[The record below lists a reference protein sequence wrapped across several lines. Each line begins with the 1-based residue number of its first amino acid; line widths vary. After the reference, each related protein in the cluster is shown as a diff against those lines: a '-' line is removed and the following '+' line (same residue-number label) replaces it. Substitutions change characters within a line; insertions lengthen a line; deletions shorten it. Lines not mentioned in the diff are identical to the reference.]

1 MPTKKITKTT
11 KNPRQNSQNLSY
23 KLTQNHPNFAPS
35 KVGKNL
41 ILSIESSCDDS
52 SLALTDI
59 DTYALIYHR
68 KISQESAHNVYG
80 GVVPEIASR
89 LHCESLP
96 LVLADMKA
104 FLSSRS
110 EYLRES
116 DLRKSDSYKNGSC
129 EDLREGLRGENPFG
143 AIRAIAITTQPGLSV
158 SLLQGLMMAK
168 TLCAS
173 LNVPIISINHL
184 IGHFYSLFIGKSYA
198 TMPMSVLL
206 VSGGHTQI
214 LEANRTDDFVV
225 VASSKDDSFGECFD
239 KVSKMLNLGY
249 PGGSIIEQYA
259 KKHEKISKS
268 TEANAKNSTN
278 QSDDLCE
285 LSPLPLPLKSS
296 KELAFSFSGLKNA
309 TRLLIQ
315 SFLDSHASSAEIKS
329 STKSSLKSSLD
340 FALNHTSSTTYA
352 TSSHKQNLA
361 SNFALNPART
371 LDRES
376 ILSEREIAHIC
387 ASFQEAA
394 ISHICDKLTRYFA
407 QKLEQNQPVQT
418 LGIVGGA
425 SANLALRSAILDI
438 CKRYGAE
445 LILAP
450 LEFCADNAA
459 MIGRAG
465 IEEYLAGN
473 FSDVDSLEISPRNEC
488 PHLKI

>member
-1 MPTKKITKTT
+1 MPTKKTNKA
-11 KNPRQNSQNLSY
+11 KQNPQQISQNPQDLAQS
-23 KLTQNHPNFAPS
+23 LTQNSLDSASS
-35 KVGKNL
+35 KASKNL

-59 DTYALIYHR
+59 DTYTLIYHR
-68 KISQESAHNVYG
+68 KISQERAHNLYG

-104 FLSSRS
+104 FLSGGGEIS
-110 EYLRES
+110 RES
-116 DLRKSDSYKNGSC
+116 DSCENDLC
-129 EDLREGLRGENPFG
+129 EDLRGKNPFG
-143 AIRAIAITTQPGLSV
+143 EIRAIAITTQPGLSV

-214 LEANRTDDFVV
+214 LEANRADEFVV

-239 KVSKMLNLGY
+239 KVAKMLNLGY

-259 KKHEKISKS
+259 KKHEKIVKSK
-268 TEANAKNSTN
+268 EANAKNSLN
-278 QSDDLCE
+278 QGDDLCD

-315 SFLDSHASSAEIKS
+315 SFLDSHASGATSDTKS
-329 STKSSLKSSLD
+329 STRTKSSLD
-340 FALNHTSSTTYA
+340 FASSHTSNTNSNHNPNPT
-352 TSSHKQNLA
+352 
-361 SNFALNPART
+361 SNFASSPART
-371 LDRES
+371 LDKEN

-394 ISHICDKLTRYFA
+394 IFHICDKLTRYFV

-438 CKRYGAE
+438 CERYGAN

-473 FSDVDSLEISPRNEC
+473 FSDVNSLEISPRNEC
-488 PHLKI
+488 PHLKIMT

>member
-1 MPTKKITKTT
+1 MPTKKTNKA
-11 KNPRQNSQNLSY
+11 KQNPQQISQNPQDLAQ
-23 KLTQNHPNFAPS
+23 KLTQNSLDSASS
-35 KVGKNL
+35 KASKNL

-59 DTYALIYHR
+59 DTYTLIYHR
-68 KISQESAHNVYG
+68 KISQERAHNLYG

-104 FLSSRS
+104 FLSSGGEIS
-110 EYLRES
+110 RES
-116 DLRKSDSYKNGSC
+116 DSCENDLC
-129 EDLREGLRGENPFG
+129 EDLRGKNPFG

-184 IGHFYSLFIGKSYA
+184 IGHFYSLFIGKSHA

-214 LEANRTDDFVV
+214 LEANRADEFVV

-239 KVSKMLNLGY
+239 KVAKMLNLGY

-259 KKHEKISKS
+259 KKHEKIVKSK
-268 TEANAKNSTN
+268 EANAKNGLN
-278 QSDDLCE
+278 QSDDLCD

-315 SFLDSHASSAEIKS
+315 SFLDSHASGTTSDTKS
-329 STKSSLKSSLD
+329 STRTKSSLD
-340 FALNHTSSTTYA
+340 FASSHTSST
-352 TSSHKQNLA
+352 
-361 SNFALNPART
+361 ART
-371 LDRES
+371 LDKEN

-394 ISHICDKLTRYFA
+394 ISHICDKLTRYFV

-438 CKRYGAE
+438 CERYGAN

-473 FSDVDSLEISPRNEC
+473 FSDVNSLEISPRNEC
-488 PHLKI
+488 PHLKIIT

>member
-1 MPTKKITKTT
+1 MPTKKTNKA
-11 KNPRQNSQNLSY
+11 KQNPQQISQNPQDLAQ
-23 KLTQNHPNFAPS
+23 KLTQNSLDSASS
-35 KVGKNL
+35 KASKNL

-68 KISQESAHNVYG
+68 KISQERAHNLYG

-104 FLSSRS
+104 FLSSGGEIS
-110 EYLRES
+110 RES
-116 DLRKSDSYKNGSC
+116 DSCENDLC
-129 EDLREGLRGENPFG
+129 EDLRGKNPFG

-214 LEANRTDDFVV
+214 LEANRADEFVV

-239 KVSKMLNLGY
+239 KVAKMLNLGY

-259 KKHEKISKS
+259 KKHEKIVKSK
-268 TEANAKNSTN
+268 EANAKNSLN
-278 QSDDLCE
+278 QGDDLCD

-315 SFLDSHASSAEIKS
+315 SFLDSHASGATSDTKS
-329 STKSSLKSSLD
+329 STRTKSSLD
-340 FALNHTSSTTYA
+340 FASSHTSNTNSNHNPNPT
-352 TSSHKQNLA
+352 L
-361 SNFALNPART
+361 NFASSPART
-371 LDRES
+371 LDKEN

-394 ISHICDKLTRYFA
+394 ISHICDKLTRYFV

-438 CKRYGAE
+438 CERYGAN

-473 FSDVDSLEISPRNEC
+473 FSDVNSLEISPRNEC
-488 PHLKI
+488 PHLKIMT

>member
-1 MPTKKITKTT
+1 MPTTKVTN
-11 KNPRQNSQNLSY
+11 KAKQNPQQTSQNPQDLAQ
-23 KLTQNHPNFAPS
+23 KLTQNSLEDSLDSASS
-35 KVGKNL
+35 KASKNL

-68 KISQESAHNVYG
+68 KISQESAHNLYG

-104 FLSSRS
+104 FLSSGGEIS
-110 EYLRES
+110 CESDLRES
-116 DLRKSDSYKNGSC
+116 DSC
-129 EDLREGLRGENPFG
+129 EDLRGENPFG

-168 TLCAS
+168 TLCVS
-173 LNVPIISINHL
+173 INVPIISINHL
-184 IGHFYSLFIGKSYA
+184 IGHFYSLFIGKSHA

-214 LEANRTDDFVV
+214 LEANRADEFVV

-239 KVSKMLNLGY
+239 KVAKMLNLGY

-259 KKHEKISKS
+259 KKHEKIVKSK
-268 TEANAKNSTN
+268 EANAKNGLN
-278 QSDDLCE
+278 QSDDLCD

-309 TRLLIQ
+309 TRLLIE
-315 SFLDSHASSAEIKS
+315 SFLDSHASGATSDTKS
-329 STKSSLKSSLD
+329 STRTKPKPSLD
-340 FALNHTSSTTYA
+340 FTSNHNPNS
-352 TSSHKQNLA
+352 A
-361 SNFALNPART
+361 SNFASSPART
-371 LDRES
+371 LDREN
-376 ILSEREIAHIC
+376 ILSKREIAHIC

-394 ISHICDKLTRYFA
+394 ISHICDKLTRYFV

-425 SANLALRSAILDI
+425 SANLALRSAILGI
-438 CKRYGAE
+438 CERYGAN

-473 FSDVDSLEISPRNEC
+473 FSDTRSLEISPRNEC
-488 PHLKI
+488 SHLKIMT

>member
-1 MPTKKITKTT
+1 MPTTKVTN
-11 KNPRQNSQNLSY
+11 KAKQNPQQTSQNPQDLAQ
-23 KLTQNHPNFAPS
+23 KLTQNSLEDSLDSASS
-35 KVGKNL
+35 KASKNL

-68 KISQESAHNVYG
+68 KISQESAHNLYG

-104 FLSSRS
+104 FLSSGGEIS
-110 EYLRES
+110 RES
-116 DLRKSDSYKNGSC
+116 DLRENDSC
-129 EDLREGLRGENPFG
+129 EDLRGENPFG

-214 LEANRTDDFVV
+214 LEANRADDFVV

-239 KVSKMLNLGY
+239 KVAKMLNLGY

-259 KKHEKISKS
+259 KKHEKIAKSKK
-268 TEANAKNSTN
+268 ANAKNGLN
-278 QSDDLCE
+278 QSDDLCD

-309 TRLLIQ
+309 TRLLIE
-315 SFLDSHASSAEIKS
+315 SFLDSHASGVKGDIKS
-329 STKSSLKSSLD
+329 STRTKPSLD
-340 FALNHTSSTTYA
+340 FASNHTSSTA
-352 TSSHKQNLA
+352 SNHNPNSA
-361 SNFALNPART
+361 SNFASSPART
-371 LDRES
+371 LDRKN

-394 ISHICDKLTRYFA
+394 ISHICDKLTRYFV

-438 CKRYGAE
+438 CKRYGAN

-473 FSDVDSLEISPRNEC
+473 FSDTRSLEISPRNEC
-488 PHLKI
+488 PHLKIMT

>member
-1 MPTKKITKTT
+1 MPTKKTNKA
-11 KNPRQNSQNLSY
+11 KQNPQQISQNPQDLAQ
-23 KLTQNHPNFAPS
+23 KLTQNSLDSASS
-35 KVGKNL
+35 KASKNL

-59 DTYALIYHR
+59 DTYSLIYHR
-68 KISQESAHNVYG
+68 KISQERAHNLYG

-104 FLSSRS
+104 FLSSGGEISRES
-110 EYLRES
+110 DSCES
-116 DLRKSDSYKNGSC
+116 DLR
-129 EDLREGLRGENPFG
+129 EDLRGENPFG

-184 IGHFYSLFIGKSYA
+184 IGHFYSLFIGKSHA

-214 LEANRTDDFVV
+214 LEANRADEFVV

-239 KVSKMLNLGY
+239 KVAKMLNLGY

-259 KKHEKISKS
+259 KKHEKIAKSK
-268 TEANAKNSTN
+268 EANAKNGLN
-278 QSDDLCE
+278 QSDDLCD

-309 TRLLIQ
+309 TRLLIE
-315 SFLDSHASSAEIKS
+315 SFLDSHASGVKSDIKS
-329 STKSSLKSSLD
+329 STRTKPSLD
-340 FALNHTSSTTYA
+340 FASNHTSSTA
-352 TSSHKQNLA
+352 SSHNPNSA
-361 SNFALNPART
+361 SNFASSPART
-371 LDRES
+371 LDREN

-394 ISHICDKLTRYFA
+394 ISHICDKLTRYFV

-438 CKRYGAE
+438 CKRYGAN

-473 FSDVDSLEISPRNEC
+473 FSDTRSLEISPRNEC
-488 PHLKI
+488 PHLKIMT

>member
-1 MPTKKITKTT
+1 MPTTKRTNKT
-11 KNPRQNSQNLSY
+11 KQNPQQISQNPKHLAQ
-23 KLTQNHPNFAPS
+23 KLTQNSLDSASS
-35 KVGKNL
+35 KASKNL

-68 KISQESAHNVYG
+68 KISQESAHNLYG

-104 FLSSRS
+104 FLSSGGEIS
-110 EYLRES
+110 RE
-116 DLRKSDSYKNGSC
+116 N
-129 EDLREGLRGENPFG
+129 DLREDLRGENPFG

-173 LNVPIISINHL
+173 LNVPIISVNHL
-184 IGHFYSLFIGKSYA
+184 IGHFYSLFIGKSHA

-214 LEANRTDDFVV
+214 LEANRADEFVV

-239 KVSKMLNLGY
+239 KVAKMLNLGY

-259 KKHEKISKS
+259 KKYKKIAKAK
-268 TEANAKNSTN
+268 EVNAKKGLN
-278 QSDDLCE
+278 QSDDLCD
-285 LSPLPLPLKSS
+285 LSPLPLPLNSN

-315 SFLDSHASSAEIKS
+315 SFLDSHASGVKS
-329 STKSSLKSSLD
+329 DTKSSARTKPKSSLD
-340 FALNHTSSTTYA
+340 FASSHTSSTA
-352 TSSHKQNLA
+352 SSHNPNPT
-361 SNFALNPART
+361 SNFASSPART

-394 ISHICDKLTRYFA
+394 ISHICDKLTRYFV

-425 SANLALRSAILDI
+425 SANLALRSAILGI
-438 CKRYGAE
+438 CERYGAE

-473 FSDVDSLEISPRNEC
+473 FSDTRSLEISPRNEC

>member
-1 MPTKKITKTT
+1 MPTKKTNKA
-11 KNPRQNSQNLSY
+11 KQNPQQISQNPQDLAQ
-23 KLTQNHPNFAPS
+23 KLTQNSLDSASS
-35 KVGKNL
+35 KASKNL

-68 KISQESAHNVYG
+68 KISQERAHNLYG

-104 FLSSRS
+104 FLSGGGEIS
-110 EYLRES
+110 RES
-116 DLRKSDSYKNGSC
+116 DSCENDLC
-129 EDLREGLRGENPFG
+129 EDLRGKNPFG

-173 LNVPIISINHL
+173 LNVPIISVNHL

-214 LEANRTDDFVV
+214 LEANRADEFVV

-239 KVSKMLNLGY
+239 KVAKMLNLGY

-259 KKHEKISKS
+259 KKHEKIAKSK
-268 TEANAKNSTN
+268 EANAKNSLN
-278 QSDDLCE
+278 QGDDLCD

-315 SFLDSHASSAEIKS
+315 SFLDSHASGATSDTKS
-329 STKSSLKSSLD
+329 STRTKSSLD
-340 FALNHTSSTTYA
+340 FASSHTSS
-352 TSSHKQNLA
+352 
-361 SNFALNPART
+361 PART
-371 LDRES
+371 LDREN

-394 ISHICDKLTRYFA
+394 ISHICDKLTRYFV

-438 CKRYGAE
+438 CERYGAN

-450 LEFCADNAA
+450 LEFCSDNAA

-473 FSDVDSLEISPRNEC
+473 FSDVNSLEISPRNEC
-488 PHLKI
+488 PHLKIMT

>member
-1 MPTKKITKTT
+1 MPTTKKTNKA
-11 KNPRQNSQNLSY
+11 KQNPQQTLQNPQDLAQ
-23 KLTQNHPNFAPS
+23 KLTQNSLDFASS
-35 KVGKNL
+35 KASKNL

-68 KISQESAHNVYG
+68 KISQERAHNVYG

-104 FLSSRS
+104 FLSSEGEIS
-110 EYLRES
+110 HES
-116 DLRKSDSYKNGSC
+116 DLR
-129 EDLREGLRGENPFG
+129 EDLRGENPFG

-206 VSGGHTQI
+206 ASGGHTQI
-214 LEANRTDDFVV
+214 LEANRADEFVV

-239 KVSKMLNLGY
+239 KVAKMLNLGY

-259 KKHEKISKS
+259 KKHEKIAKSK
-268 TEANAKNSTN
+268 EANAKSGLN
-278 QSDDLCE
+278 QSDDLCD

-315 SFLDSHASSAEIKS
+315 SFLDSHASGIKSDTKS
-329 STKSSLKSSLD
+329 STRTKSSLD
-340 FALNHTSSTTYA
+340 FASNHTSST
-352 TSSHKQNLA
+352 A
-361 SNFALNPART
+361 SNHNPNSASSFASSPART

-394 ISHICDKLTRYFA
+394 ISHICDKITRYFV

-425 SANLALRSAILDI
+425 SANLALRSAILGI
-438 CKRYGAE
+438 CERYGAN

-473 FSDVDSLEISPRNEC
+473 FSDTRSLEISPRNEC
-488 PHLKI
+488 PHLKIMT

>member
-1 MPTKKITKTT
+1 MPTKKTNKA
-11 KNPRQNSQNLSY
+11 KQNPQQISQNPQDLAQ
-23 KLTQNHPNFAPS
+23 KLTQNSLDFASS
-35 KVGKNL
+35 KARKNL

-68 KISQESAHNVYG
+68 KISQEYAHNLYG

-104 FLSSRS
+104 FLSSGGKIS
-110 EYLRES
+110 HES
-116 DLRKSDSYKNGSC
+116 DLC
-129 EDLREGLRGENPFG
+129 ENDLRGENPFG

-214 LEANRTDDFVV
+214 LEANRADEFVV

-239 KVSKMLNLGY
+239 KVAKMLNLGY

-259 KKHEKISKS
+259 KKHEKIAKSK
-268 TEANAKNSTN
+268 EANAKNGLN
-278 QSDDLCE
+278 QSDDLCD

-309 TRLLIQ
+309 TRLLIE
-315 SFLDSHASSAEIKS
+315 SFLDSHASGVKSDIKS
-329 STKSSLKSSLD
+329 STRTKSSLD
-340 FALNHTSSTTYA
+340 FASNHTSST
-352 TSSHKQNLA
+352 A
-361 SNFALNPART
+361 SNHNPNPASSPART
-371 LDRES
+371 LDREN

-394 ISHICDKLTRYFA
+394 ISHICDKLTRYFV

-425 SANLALRSAILDI
+425 SANLALRSAILGI
-438 CKRYGAE
+438 CERYGAN

-473 FSDVDSLEISPRNEC
+473 FSDTRSLEISPRNEC
-488 PHLKI
+488 SHLKIMT

>member
-1 MPTKKITKTT
+1 MPTKKTNKA
-11 KNPRQNSQNLSY
+11 KQNPQQISQNPQDLAQ
-23 KLTQNHPNFAPS
+23 KLTQNYLEDFLDSVSS
-35 KVGKNL
+35 KASKNL

-68 KISQESAHNVYG
+68 KISQERAHNLYG

-104 FLSSRS
+104 FLLSGGEISRKNDLS
-110 EYLRES
+110 EN
-116 DLRKSDSYKNGSC
+116 DLC
-129 EDLREGLRGENPFG
+129 EDLRGKNPFG

-173 LNVPIISINHL
+173 LNIPIISINHL
-184 IGHFYSLFIGKSYA
+184 IGHFYSLFIGKIHA
-198 TMPMSVLL
+198 TMPMSALL

-214 LEANRTDDFVV
+214 LEANRADEFVV

-239 KVSKMLNLGY
+239 KVAKMLNLGY

-259 KKHEKISKS
+259 KKHEKIAKSK
-268 TEANAKNSTN
+268 EANAKNGLN
-278 QSDDLCE
+278 QGDDLCD

-315 SFLDSHASSAEIKS
+315 SFLDSHASGATSDIKS
-329 STKSSLKSSLD
+329 STRTSLD
-340 FALNHTSSTTYA
+340 FASNHTLSTASNHNPNST
-352 TSSHKQNLA
+352 
-361 SNFALNPART
+361 SNFASSLART
-371 LDRES
+371 LDREN

-425 SANLALRSAILDI
+425 SANLALRSAILGI
-438 CKRYGAE
+438 CERYGAN

-473 FSDVDSLEISPRNEC
+473 FSDTRSLEISPRNEC
-488 PHLKI
+488 PHLKIMT

>member
-1 MPTKKITKTT
+1 MPTKKTNKA
-11 KNPRQNSQNLSY
+11 KQNPQQISQNPQDLAQ
-23 KLTQNHPNFAPS
+23 KLTQNSLDFASS
-35 KVGKNL
+35 KASKNL

-59 DTYALIYHR
+59 DTYSLIYHR
-68 KISQESAHNVYG
+68 KISQERAHNLYG

-104 FLSSRS
+104 FLSSGDKIS
-110 EYLRES
+110 SES
-116 DLRKSDSYKNGSC
+116 DSC
-129 EDLREGLRGENPFG
+129 EDLRGENPFG

-214 LEANRTDDFVV
+214 LEANRADEFVV

-239 KVSKMLNLGY
+239 KVAKMLNLGY

-259 KKHEKISKS
+259 KKHEKIAKSK
-268 TEANAKNSTN
+268 EANAKSGLN
-278 QSDDLCE
+278 QSDDLCD

-315 SFLDSHASSAEIKS
+315 SFLDSHASSIKSDIKS
-329 STKSSLKSSLD
+329 STRTKSSLD
-340 FALNHTSSTTYA
+340 FASNYTSST
-352 TSSHKQNLA
+352 A
-361 SNFALNPART
+361 SNFASSPART

-425 SANLALRSAILDI
+425 SANLALRSAILGI
-438 CKRYGAE
+438 CERYGAN

-465 IEEYLAGN
+465 IEEYLVGN
-473 FSDVDSLEISPRNEC
+473 FSDTRSLEISPRNEC
-488 PHLKI
+488 PHLKIMT

>member
-1 MPTKKITKTT
+1 MSTKKTNKA
-11 KNPRQNSQNLSY
+11 KQNPQQISQNPQDLAQ
-23 KLTQNHPNFAPS
+23 KLTQNSLDFASS
-35 KVGKNL
+35 KASKNL

-59 DTYALIYHR
+59 DTYSLIYHR
-68 KISQESAHNVYG
+68 KISQERAHNLYG

-104 FLSSRS
+104 FLSSGGEFS
-110 EYLRES
+110 CES
-116 DLRKSDSYKNGSC
+116 DLC
-129 EDLREGLRGENPFG
+129 ENDLRGENPFG

-214 LEANRTDDFVV
+214 LEANRADEFVV

-239 KVSKMLNLGY
+239 KVAKMLNLGY

-259 KKHEKISKS
+259 KKHEKIAKSK
-268 TEANAKNSTN
+268 EANAKSGLN
-278 QSDDLCE
+278 QSDDLCD

-315 SFLDSHASSAEIKS
+315 SFLDSHASGVKGDIKS
-329 STKSSLKSSLD
+329 STRTKSSLD
-340 FALNHTSSTTYA
+340 FASNHTSSTA
-352 TSSHKQNLA
+352 SNHNQNSA
-361 SNFALNPART
+361 SNFASSPART
-371 LDRES
+371 LDREN

-394 ISHICDKLTRYFA
+394 ISHICDKLTRYFV

-438 CKRYGAE
+438 CKRYGAN

-459 MIGRAG
+459 MIGRVG

-473 FSDVDSLEISPRNEC
+473 FSDTRSLEISPRNEC
-488 PHLKI
+488 PHLKIMT

>member
-1 MPTKKITKTT
+1 MPTKKTNKA
-11 KNPRQNSQNLSY
+11 KQNPQDLAQ
-23 KLTQNHPNFAPS
+23 KLTKDSLSASS
-35 KVGKNL
+35 KAGKNL

-68 KISQESAHNVYG
+68 KISQERAHNLYG

-104 FLSSRS
+104 FLSSGGEIS
-110 EYLRES
+110 RES
-116 DLRKSDSYKNGSC
+116 DLC
-129 EDLREGLRGENPFG
+129 EDLRGENPFG

-214 LEANRTDDFVV
+214 LEANRADEFVV

-239 KVSKMLNLGY
+239 KVAKMLNLGY

-259 KKHEKISKS
+259 KKHEKIAKSK
-268 TEANAKNSTN
+268 EANAKSGLN
-278 QSDDLCE
+278 QSDDLCD

-315 SFLDSHASSAEIKS
+315 SFLDSHASSIKSDIKS
-329 STKSSLKSSLD
+329 STRTKSSLD
-340 FALNHTSSTTYA
+340 FASNHTSST
-352 TSSHKQNLA
+352 A
-361 SNFALNPART
+361 SNFASSPART

-394 ISHICDKLTRYFA
+394 ISHICDKLTRYFV

-425 SANLALRSAILDI
+425 SANLALRSAILGI
-438 CKRYGAE
+438 CERYGAN

-473 FSDVDSLEISPRNEC
+473 FSDTRSLEISPRNEC
-488 PHLKI
+488 PHLKIMT

>member
-1 MPTKKITKTT
+1 MPTKKTNKA
-11 KNPRQNSQNLSY
+11 KQNPQQISQNPQDLAQ
-23 KLTQNHPNFAPS
+23 KLTQNSLDSASS
-35 KVGKNL
+35 KASKNL

-68 KISQESAHNVYG
+68 KISQERAHNLYG

-104 FLSSRS
+104 FLSSGGEIS
-110 EYLRES
+110 CEN
-116 DLRKSDSYKNGSC
+116 DLCENDLC
-129 EDLREGLRGENPFG
+129 EDLRGKNPFG
-143 AIRAIAITTQPGLSV
+143 EIRAIAITTQPGLSV

-214 LEANRTDDFVV
+214 LEANRADEFVV

-239 KVSKMLNLGY
+239 KVAKMLNLGY

-259 KKHEKISKS
+259 KKHEKIVKSK
-268 TEANAKNSTN
+268 EANAKNGLN
-278 QSDDLCE
+278 QSDDLCD

-315 SFLDSHASSAEIKS
+315 SFLDSHASGATSDTKS
-329 STKSSLKSSLD
+329 STRTKSSLD
-340 FALNHTSSTTYA
+340 FASSHTSNTNSNHNPNPT
-352 TSSHKQNLA
+352 
-361 SNFALNPART
+361 SNFASSPART
-371 LDRES
+371 LDKEN

-394 ISHICDKLTRYFA
+394 ISHICDKLTRYFV

-438 CKRYGAE
+438 CERYGAN

-473 FSDVDSLEISPRNEC
+473 FSDTRSLEISPRNEC
-488 PHLKI
+488 PHLKIMT

>member
-1 MPTKKITKTT
+1 MPTKKTNKA
-11 KNPRQNSQNLSY
+11 KQNPQQISQNPQDLAQ
-23 KLTQNHPNFAPS
+23 KLTQNSLDSASS
-35 KVGKNL
+35 KASKNL

-68 KISQESAHNVYG
+68 KISQERAHNLYG

-104 FLSSRS
+104 FLSSGGEIS
-110 EYLRES
+110 CEN
-116 DLRKSDSYKNGSC
+116 DLCENDLC
-129 EDLREGLRGENPFG
+129 EDLRGKNPFG
-143 AIRAIAITTQPGLSV
+143 EIRAIAITTQPGLSV

-214 LEANRTDDFVV
+214 LEANRADEFVV

-239 KVSKMLNLGY
+239 KVAKMLNLGY

-259 KKHEKISKS
+259 KKHEKIAKSK
-268 TEANAKNSTN
+268 EANAKNSLN
-278 QSDDLCE
+278 QGDDLCD
-285 LSPLPLPLKSS
+285 LSSLPLPLKSS

-315 SFLDSHASSAEIKS
+315 SFLDSHASGATSDTKS
-329 STKSSLKSSLD
+329 STRIKSSLD
-340 FALNHTSSTTYA
+340 FASSHTSNTNSNHNPNPT
-352 TSSHKQNLA
+352 
-361 SNFALNPART
+361 SNFASSPART
-371 LDRES
+371 LDKEN

-394 ISHICDKLTRYFA
+394 ISHICDKLTRYFV
-407 QKLEQNQPVQT
+407 QKLEQNQPVQA

-438 CKRYGAE
+438 CERYGAN

-473 FSDVDSLEISPRNEC
+473 FSDTRSLEISPRNEC
-488 PHLKI
+488 PHLKIMT

>member
-1 MPTKKITKTT
+1 MPTTKKTNKA
-11 KNPRQNSQNLSY
+11 KQNPQQTLQNPQDLAQ
-23 KLTQNHPNFAPS
+23 KLTQNSLDFASS
-35 KVGKNL
+35 KDSKNL

-68 KISQESAHNVYG
+68 KISQERAHNLYG

-104 FLSSRS
+104 FLSSEGEFS
-110 EYLRES
+110 CES
-116 DLRKSDSYKNGSC
+116 ASC
-129 EDLREGLRGENPFG
+129 EDLRGENPFG

-214 LEANRTDDFVV
+214 LEANRADDFVV

-239 KVSKMLNLGY
+239 KVAKMLNLGY

-259 KKHEKISKS
+259 KKHEKIAKSK
-268 TEANAKNSTN
+268 EANAKSGLN
-278 QSDDLCE
+278 QSDDLCD

-315 SFLDSHASSAEIKS
+315 SFLDSHASSIKSDIKS
-329 STKSSLKSSLD
+329 STRTKPSLD
-340 FALNHTSSTTYA
+340 FASNHTSST
-352 TSSHKQNLA
+352 A
-361 SNFALNPART
+361 SNHNPNSASNSASSPART

-394 ISHICDKLTRYFA
+394 ISHICDKLTRYFV

-438 CKRYGAE
+438 CERYGAN

-473 FSDVDSLEISPRNEC
+473 FSDTRSLEISPRNEC
-488 PHLKI
+488 PHLKIMT

>member
-1 MPTKKITKTT
+1 MPTKKTNKA
-11 KNPRQNSQNLSY
+11 KQNPQDLAQ
-23 KLTQNHPNFAPS
+23 KLTKDSLSASS
-35 KVGKNL
+35 KAGKNL

-68 KISQESAHNVYG
+68 KISQERAHNLYG

-104 FLSSRS
+104 FLSSEGEFS
-110 EYLRES
+110 SES
-116 DLRKSDSYKNGSC
+116 DSC
-129 EDLREGLRGENPFG
+129 EDLRGENPFG
-143 AIRAIAITTQPGLSV
+143 VIRAIAITTQPGLSV

-214 LEANRTDDFVV
+214 LEANRADEFVV

-239 KVSKMLNLGY
+239 KVAKMLNLGY

-259 KKHEKISKS
+259 KKHEKIAKSK
-268 TEANAKNSTN
+268 EANAKNGLN
-278 QSDDLCE
+278 QSDDLCD

-315 SFLDSHASSAEIKS
+315 SFLDSHASGIKSDIKS
-329 STKSSLKSSLD
+329 STRTKSSLD
-340 FALNHTSSTTYA
+340 FASNHNPNSASSFA
-352 TSSHKQNLA
+352 SS
-361 SNFALNPART
+361 PART

-394 ISHICDKLTRYFA
+394 ISHICDKLTRYFV

-425 SANLALRSAILDI
+425 SANLALRSAILGI
-438 CKRYGAE
+438 CERYGAN

-473 FSDVDSLEISPRNEC
+473 FSDTRSLEISPRNEC
-488 PHLKI
+488 PHLKIMT

>member
-1 MPTKKITKTT
+1 MSTKKTNKA
-11 KNPRQNSQNLSY
+11 KQNPQQISQNPQDLAQ
-23 KLTQNHPNFAPS
+23 KLTQNSLDSASS
-35 KVGKNL
+35 KASKNL

-59 DTYALIYHR
+59 DTYSLIYHR
-68 KISQESAHNVYG
+68 KISQESAHNLYG

-104 FLSSRS
+104 FLSSGGEIS
-110 EYLRES
+110 RE
-116 DLRKSDSYKNGSC
+116 N
-129 EDLREGLRGENPFG
+129 DLREDLRGENPFS

-184 IGHFYSLFIGKSYA
+184 IGHFYSLFIGKSHA

-214 LEANRTDDFVV
+214 LEANRADEFVV

-239 KVSKMLNLGY
+239 KVAKMLNLGY

-259 KKHEKISKS
+259 KKHEKIAKSK
-268 TEANAKNSTN
+268 EANAKNGLN
-278 QSDDLCE
+278 QSDDLCD

-309 TRLLIQ
+309 TRLLIE
-315 SFLDSHASSAEIKS
+315 SFLDSHASGATSDTKS
-329 STKSSLKSSLD
+329 STRTKPSFN
-340 FALNHTSSTTYA
+340 FASNHTSSTA
-352 TSSHKQNLA
+352 SNHNPNSA
-361 SNFALNPART
+361 SNFASSPART
-371 LDRES
+371 LDREN

-394 ISHICDKLTRYFA
+394 ISHICDKLTRYFV

-438 CKRYGAE
+438 CKRYRAN

-473 FSDVDSLEISPRNEC
+473 FSDTRSLEISPRNEC
-488 PHLKI
+488 PHLKIMT

>member
-1 MPTKKITKTT
+1 MPTKKTNKA
-11 KNPRQNSQNLSY
+11 KQNPQQISQKSQDLAQ
-23 KLTQNHPNFAPS
+23 KLTQNSLDSASS
-35 KVGKNL
+35 KASKNL

-59 DTYALIYHR
+59 DTYTLIYHR
-68 KISQESAHNVYG
+68 KISQERAHNLYG

-104 FLSSRS
+104 FLSGGGEIS
-110 EYLRES
+110 RES
-116 DLRKSDSYKNGSC
+116 DSR
-129 EDLREGLRGENPFG
+129 EDLRGKNPFG

-214 LEANRTDDFVV
+214 LEANRADEFVV

-239 KVSKMLNLGY
+239 KVAKMLNLGY

-259 KKHEKISKS
+259 KKHEKIVKSK
-268 TEANAKNSTN
+268 EANAKNSLN
-278 QSDDLCE
+278 QGDDLCD

-315 SFLDSHASSAEIKS
+315 SFLDSHASGVTSDTKS
-329 STKSSLKSSLD
+329 STRTKSSLD
-340 FALNHTSSTTYA
+340 FASSHTSNTNSNHNPNPT
-352 TSSHKQNLA
+352 
-361 SNFALNPART
+361 SNFASSPART
-371 LDRES
+371 LDKEN

-394 ISHICDKLTRYFA
+394 ISHICDKLTRYFV

-438 CKRYGAE
+438 CERYGAN

-473 FSDVDSLEISPRNEC
+473 FSDVNSLEISPRNEC
-488 PHLKI
+488 PHLKIIT

>member
-1 MPTKKITKTT
+1 MPTTKRTNKT
-11 KNPRQNSQNLSY
+11 KQNPQQTSQNPKHLAQ
-23 KLTQNHPNFAPS
+23 KLTQNFLDSASS
-35 KVGKNL
+35 KASKNL

-68 KISQESAHNVYG
+68 KISQERAHNLYG

-104 FLSSRS
+104 FLSSGGEIS
-110 EYLRES
+110 REN
-116 DLRKSDSYKNGSC
+116 DLR
-129 EDLREGLRGENPFG
+129 EDLRGKNPFG

-173 LNVPIISINHL
+173 LNVPIISVNHL
-184 IGHFYSLFIGKSYA
+184 IGHFYSLFIGKSHA

-214 LEANRTDDFVV
+214 LEANRADEFVV

-239 KVSKMLNLGY
+239 KVAKMLNLGY

-259 KKHEKISKS
+259 KKYKKITKSK
-268 TEANAKNSTN
+268 EVNAKNGLN
-278 QSDDLCE
+278 QSDDLCD

-315 SFLDSHASSAEIKS
+315 SFLDSHASGVKSDIKS
-329 STKSSLKSSLD
+329 STRTKPKSSLD
-340 FALNHTSSTTYA
+340 FA
-352 TSSHKQNLA
+352 SSHNPNPT
-361 SNFALNPART
+361 SNFASSPART

-394 ISHICDKLTRYFA
+394 ISHICDKLTRYFV

-425 SANLALRSAILDI
+425 SANLALRSSILGI
-438 CKRYGAE
+438 CERYGAE

-450 LEFCADNAA
+450 LEFCSDNAA

-473 FSDVDSLEISPRNEC
+473 FSDTRSLEISPRNEC

>member
-1 MPTKKITKTT
+1 MPTIKRTKKSTT
-11 KNPRQNSQNLSY
+11 NPQQTLQNSQDLAQT
-23 KLTQNHPNFAPS
+23 LTQNPLDFAS
-35 KVGKNL
+35 NKVGKNL

-52 SLALTDI
+52 SIALTDI

-104 FLSSRS
+104 FLSSRC
-110 EYLRES
+110 EYVCES
-116 DLRKSDSYKNGSC
+116 DLCG
-129 EDLREGLRGENPFG
+129 DLRGGENPFG

-158 SLLQGLMMAK
+158 SLLQGLIMAK

-214 LEANRTDDFVV
+214 LEANRSDEFVV

-239 KVSKMLNLGY
+239 KVAKMLNLGY

-259 KKHEKISKS
+259 KKHKEISNKTKNDIDKS
-268 TEANAKNSTN
+268 DNLR
-278 QSDDLCE
+278 D

-315 SFLDSHASSAEIKS
+315 SFLDSRVSTKGDIKS
-329 STKSSLKSSLD
+329 SAKSNPKSTPKSSVDFALSTTSNSASNLTLD
-340 FALNHTSSTTYA
+340 FAS
-352 TSSHKQNLA
+352 KD
-361 SNFALNPART
+361 FAPART
-371 LDRES
+371 LDREGV
-376 ILSEREIAHIC
+376 LSEREIAHIC

-425 SANLALRSAILDI
+425 SANLALRSAILGI
-438 CKRYGAE
+438 CERYGAN

-473 FSDVDSLEISPRNEC
+473 FSDVHSLGISPRNEC

>member
-1 MPTKKITKTT
+1 MPTTKKINKA
-11 KNPRQNSQNLSY
+11 KQNPQQISQNPQDLAQ
-23 KLTQNHPNFAPS
+23 KLTQNSLYSASS
-35 KVGKNL
+35 KTSKNL

-68 KISQESAHNVYG
+68 KISQERAHNLYG

-104 FLSSRS
+104 FLSSGDKISS
-110 EYLRES
+110 ESDSCES
-116 DLRKSDSYKNGSC
+116 DLR
-129 EDLREGLRGENPFG
+129 EDLRGKNPFS

-214 LEANRTDDFVV
+214 LEANRADEFVV

-239 KVSKMLNLGY
+239 KVAKMLNLGY

-259 KKHEKISKS
+259 KKHEKIAKSK
-268 TEANAKNSTN
+268 EANAKNGLN
-278 QSDDLCE
+278 QSDDLCD

-315 SFLDSHASSAEIKS
+315 SFLDSHASGIKSDIKS
-329 STKSSLKSSLD
+329 STRTKSSLD
-340 FALNHTSSTTYA
+340 FASNHNPNSTSSFA
-352 TSSHKQNLA
+352 SS
-361 SNFALNPART
+361 PART

-394 ISHICDKLTRYFA
+394 ISHICDKLTRYFV

-438 CKRYGAE
+438 CERYGAN

-465 IEEYLAGN
+465 IEKYLAGN
-473 FSDVDSLEISPRNEC
+473 FSDTRSLEISPRNEC
-488 PHLKI
+488 PHLKIMT

>member
-1 MPTKKITKTT
+1 MPTKKTNKA
-11 KNPRQNSQNLSY
+11 KQNPQQISQNPQDLAQ
-23 KLTQNHPNFAPS
+23 KITQNPLSASS
-35 KVGKNL
+35 KAGKNL

-68 KISQESAHNVYG
+68 KISQERAHNLYG

-96 LVLADMKA
+96 LVLADMKT
-104 FLSSRS
+104 FLSSGGEIS
-110 EYLRES
+110 HES
-116 DLRKSDSYKNGSC
+116 DSC
-129 EDLREGLRGENPFG
+129 EDLRGENPFG

-214 LEANRTDDFVV
+214 LEANRADEFVV

-239 KVSKMLNLGY
+239 KVAKMLNLGY

-259 KKHEKISKS
+259 KKHEKIAKSK
-268 TEANAKNSTN
+268 EANAKSGLN
-278 QSDDLCE
+278 QSDDLCD

-315 SFLDSHASSAEIKS
+315 SFLDSHASSIKSDIKS
-329 STKSSLKSSLD
+329 STRTKPSLD
-340 FALNHTSSTTYA
+340 FASNHTSSTA
-352 TSSHKQNLA
+352 SNHNPNSA
-361 SNFALNPART
+361 SNFASSPART

-394 ISHICDKLTRYFA
+394 ISHICDKLTRYFV

-425 SANLALRSAILDI
+425 SANLALRSAILGI
-438 CKRYGAE
+438 CERYGAN

-465 IEEYLAGN
+465 IEEYLVGN
-473 FSDVDSLEISPRNEC
+473 FSDTRSLEISPRNEC
-488 PHLKI
+488 PHLKIMT

>member
-1 MPTKKITKTT
+1 MSTKKTNKA
-11 KNPRQNSQNLSY
+11 KQNPQQISQNPQDLAQ
-23 KLTQNHPNFAPS
+23 KLTQNSLEDSLDFASS
-35 KVGKNL
+35 KASKNL

-59 DTYALIYHR
+59 DTYSLIYHR
-68 KISQESAHNVYG
+68 KISQERAHNLYG

-104 FLSSRS
+104 FLSSEGEFS
-110 EYLRES
+110 CES
-116 DLRKSDSYKNGSC
+116 DLC
-129 EDLREGLRGENPFG
+129 EDLRGENPFG
-143 AIRAIAITTQPGLSV
+143 VIRAIAITTQPGLSV

-184 IGHFYSLFIGKSYA
+184 IGHFYSLFIGKSHA

-214 LEANRTDDFVV
+214 LEANRADEFVV

-239 KVSKMLNLGY
+239 KVAKMLNLGY

-259 KKHEKISKS
+259 KKHEKIAKSK
-268 TEANAKNSTN
+268 EANAKNGLN
-278 QSDDLCE
+278 QSDDLCD

-315 SFLDSHASSAEIKS
+315 SFLDSHASSIKSDIKS
-329 STKSSLKSSLD
+329 STRTKSSLD
-340 FALNHTSSTTYA
+340 FASNHTSSTVLSHNPNSA
-352 TSSHKQNLA
+352 SS
-361 SNFALNPART
+361 PART
-371 LDRES
+371 LDREN

-394 ISHICDKLTRYFA
+394 ISHICDKLTRYFV

-425 SANLALRSAILDI
+425 SANLALRSAILGI
-438 CKRYGAE
+438 CERYGAN

-473 FSDVDSLEISPRNEC
+473 FSDTRSLEISPRNEC
-488 PHLKI
+488 PHLKIMT

>member
-1 MPTKKITKTT
+1 MPTKKTNKA
-11 KNPRQNSQNLSY
+11 KQNPQQISQNPQDLAQ
-23 KLTQNHPNFAPS
+23 KLTKDSLSASS
-35 KVGKNL
+35 KARKNL

-68 KISQESAHNVYG
+68 KISQERAHNLYG

-104 FLSSRS
+104 FLSSGGKIS
-110 EYLRES
+110 HES
-116 DLRKSDSYKNGSC
+116 DLC
-129 EDLREGLRGENPFG
+129 EDLRGENPFG

-173 LNVPIISINHL
+173 LNIPIISINHL

-214 LEANRTDDFVV
+214 LEANRADEFVV

-239 KVSKMLNLGY
+239 KVAKMLNLGY

-259 KKHEKISKS
+259 KKHEKIAKSK
-268 TEANAKNSTN
+268 EANAKNSLN
-278 QSDDLCE
+278 QSDDLCD
-285 LSPLPLPLKSS
+285 LSPLPLPLKFS

-309 TRLLIQ
+309 TRLLIE
-315 SFLDSHASSAEIKS
+315 SFLDSHASGIKSDIKS
-329 STKSSLKSSLD
+329 STRTKPSLD
-340 FALNHTSSTTYA
+340 FASNHTSSTA
-352 TSSHKQNLA
+352 SNHNPNSA
-361 SNFALNPART
+361 SNFASSPART

-376 ILSEREIAHIC
+376 ILSKREIAHIC

-394 ISHICDKLTRYFA
+394 ISHICDKLTRYFV

-438 CKRYGAE
+438 CERYGAN

-473 FSDVDSLEISPRNEC
+473 FSDMLSLEISPRNEC
-488 PHLKI
+488 SHLKIMT

>member
-1 MPTKKITKTT
+1 MPTTKRTNKT
-11 KNPRQNSQNLSY
+11 KQNPQQTSQNPKHLAQ
-23 KLTQNHPNFAPS
+23 KLTQNFLDSASS
-35 KVGKNL
+35 KASKNL

-68 KISQESAHNVYG
+68 KISQESAHNLYG

-104 FLSSRS
+104 FLSSGGEIS
-110 EYLRES
+110 RE
-116 DLRKSDSYKNGSC
+116 N
-129 EDLREGLRGENPFG
+129 DLREDLRGENPFG

-173 LNVPIISINHL
+173 LNVPIISVNHL
-184 IGHFYSLFIGKSYA
+184 IGHFYSLFIGKSHA

-214 LEANRTDDFVV
+214 LEANRADEFVI

-239 KVSKMLNLGY
+239 KVAKMLNLGY

-259 KKHEKISKS
+259 KKYKKIAKSK
-268 TEANAKNSTN
+268 EVNSKKGLN
-278 QSDDLCE
+278 QSDDLCD

-315 SFLDSHASSAEIKS
+315 SFLDSHASGVKSDIKS
-329 STKSSLKSSLD
+329 SARTKPKSSLD
-340 FALNHTSSTTYA
+340 FASNHTSSTA
-352 TSSHKQNLA
+352 SSHNPNPT
-361 SNFALNPART
+361 SNFASSPART
-371 LDRES
+371 LDREN

-394 ISHICDKLTRYFA
+394 ISHICDKLTRYFV

-425 SANLALRSAILDI
+425 SANLALRSAILGI
-438 CKRYGAE
+438 CERYGAE

-450 LEFCADNAA
+450 LEFCSDNAA

-473 FSDVDSLEISPRNEC
+473 FSDTHSLEISPRNEC

>member
-1 MPTKKITKTT
+1 MPTTKKINKA
-11 KNPRQNSQNLSY
+11 KQNPQDLAQ
-23 KLTQNHPNFAPS
+23 KLTQNSLDFAS
-35 KVGKNL
+35 GKARKNL

-68 KISQESAHNVYG
+68 KISQERAHNLYG

-104 FLSSRS
+104 FLSSEGEFS
-110 EYLRES
+110 HES
-116 DLRKSDSYKNGSC
+116 DLCESDLC
-129 EDLREGLRGENPFG
+129 EDLRGENPFG

-184 IGHFYSLFIGKSYA
+184 IGHFYSLFIGKSHA

-214 LEANRTDDFVV
+214 LEANRADEFVV

-239 KVSKMLNLGY
+239 KVAKMLNLGY

-259 KKHEKISKS
+259 KKHEKIAKSK
-268 TEANAKNSTN
+268 EANAKNGLN
-278 QSDDLCE
+278 QSDDLCD

-315 SFLDSHASSAEIKS
+315 SFLDSHASGVKSDIKS
-329 STKSSLKSSLD
+329 STRTKSSLD
-340 FALNHTSSTTYA
+340 FASNHTSST
-352 TSSHKQNLA
+352 A
-361 SNFALNPART
+361 SNHNPNSASSFASSPART

-425 SANLALRSAILDI
+425 SANLALRSAILGI
-438 CKRYGAE
+438 CERYGAN

-473 FSDVDSLEISPRNEC
+473 FSDTRSLEISPRNEC
-488 PHLKI
+488 PHLKIMT

>member
-1 MPTKKITKTT
+1 MPTKKTNKA
-11 KNPRQNSQNLSY
+11 KQNPQDLAQ
-23 KLTQNHPNFAPS
+23 KLTQNSLEDSLSVSS
-35 KVGKNL
+35 KASKNL

-59 DTYALIYHR
+59 DTYSLIYHR
-68 KISQESAHNVYG
+68 KISQERAHNLYG

-104 FLSSRS
+104 FLSSGGEFS
-110 EYLRES
+110 CES
-116 DLRKSDSYKNGSC
+116 DLR
-129 EDLREGLRGENPFG
+129 EDLRGENPFG

-214 LEANRTDDFVV
+214 LEANRADEFIV

-239 KVSKMLNLGY
+239 KVAKMLNLGY

-259 KKHEKISKS
+259 KKHEKIAKSK
-268 TEANAKNSTN
+268 EANAKNGLN
-278 QSDDLCE
+278 QSDDLCD

-315 SFLDSHASSAEIKS
+315 SFLDSHASGIKSDIKS
-329 STKSSLKSSLD
+329 STRTKSSLD
-340 FALNHTSSTTYA
+340 FASNHTSST
-352 TSSHKQNLA
+352 A
-361 SNFALNPART
+361 SNHNPNSASSFASSPART

-438 CKRYGAE
+438 CERYGAN

-473 FSDVDSLEISPRNEC
+473 FSDTRSLEISPRNEC
-488 PHLKI
+488 SHLKIMT

>member
-1 MPTKKITKTT
+1 MPTKKTNKA
-11 KNPRQNSQNLSY
+11 KQNPQDLAQ
-23 KLTQNHPNFAPS
+23 KLTKDSLSASS
-35 KVGKNL
+35 KAGKNL

-68 KISQESAHNVYG
+68 KISQERAHNLYG

-104 FLSSRS
+104 FLSSGGEIS
-110 EYLRES
+110 RES
-116 DLRKSDSYKNGSC
+116 DLC
-129 EDLREGLRGENPFG
+129 EDLRGENPFG

-214 LEANRTDDFVV
+214 LEANRADEFVV

-239 KVSKMLNLGY
+239 KVAKMLNLGY

-259 KKHEKISKS
+259 KKHEKIAKSK
-268 TEANAKNSTN
+268 EANAKSGLN
-278 QSDDLCE
+278 QSDDLCD

-315 SFLDSHASSAEIKS
+315 SFLDSHASSIKSDIKS
-329 STKSSLKSSLD
+329 STRTKSSLD
-340 FALNHTSSTTYA
+340 FASNHTSST
-352 TSSHKQNLA
+352 A
-361 SNFALNPART
+361 SNHNPNSASSFASSPART

-394 ISHICDKLTRYFA
+394 ISHICDKLTRYFV

-425 SANLALRSAILDI
+425 SANLALRSAILGI
-438 CKRYGAE
+438 CERYGAN

-473 FSDVDSLEISPRNEC
+473 FSDTRSLEISPRNEC
-488 PHLKI
+488 PHLKIMT

>member
-1 MPTKKITKTT
+1 MPTKKTNKA
-11 KNPRQNSQNLSY
+11 KQNPQDLAQ
-23 KLTQNHPNFAPS
+23 KLTKDSLSASS
-35 KVGKNL
+35 KASKNL

-68 KISQESAHNVYG
+68 KISQECAHNLYG

-104 FLSSRS
+104 FLSSGGEIS
-110 EYLRES
+110 RE
-116 DLRKSDSYKNGSC
+116 N
-129 EDLREGLRGENPFG
+129 DLREDLRGENPFG

-214 LEANRTDDFVV
+214 LEANRADEFVV

-239 KVSKMLNLGY
+239 KVAKMLNLGY
-249 PGGSIIEQYA
+249 PGGNIIEQYA
-259 KKHEKISKS
+259 KKHEKIAKSK
-268 TEANAKNSTN
+268 EANAKNGLN
-278 QSDDLCE
+278 QSDDLCD

-309 TRLLIQ
+309 TRLLIE
-315 SFLDSHASSAEIKS
+315 SFLCSHASGATSDTKS
-329 STKSSLKSSLD
+329 STRTKPSLD
-340 FALNHTSSTTYA
+340 FASNHTSST
-352 TSSHKQNLA
+352 A
-361 SNFALNPART
+361 SNHNTNPASSFASSPART

-387 ASFQEAA
+387 ASFQEVA
-394 ISHICDKLTRYFA
+394 ISHICDKLTRYFV

-425 SANLALRSAILDI
+425 SANLALRRAILGI
-438 CKRYGAE
+438 CERYGAN

-473 FSDVDSLEISPRNEC
+473 FSDTHSLEISPRNEC
-488 PHLKI
+488 PHLKIMT

>member
-1 MPTKKITKTT
+1 MPTKKTNKA
-11 KNPRQNSQNLSY
+11 KQNPQQISQNPQDLAQ
-23 KLTQNHPNFAPS
+23 KLTQNSLDFASS
-35 KVGKNL
+35 KASKNL

-59 DTYALIYHR
+59 DTYSLIYHR
-68 KISQESAHNVYG
+68 KISQERAHNLYG

-104 FLSSRS
+104 FLSSGGQIS
-110 EYLRES
+110 SES
-116 DLRKSDSYKNGSC
+116 DLC
-129 EDLREGLRGENPFG
+129 EDLRGENPFG

-214 LEANRTDDFVV
+214 LEANRADEFVV

-239 KVSKMLNLGY
+239 KVAKMLNLGY

-259 KKHEKISKS
+259 KKHEKIAKSK
-268 TEANAKNSTN
+268 EANAKSGLN
-278 QSDDLCE
+278 QSDDLCD

-315 SFLDSHASSAEIKS
+315 SFLDSHASSIKSDIKS
-329 STKSSLKSSLD
+329 STRTKSSLD
-340 FALNHTSSTTYA
+340 FASNHTSST
-352 TSSHKQNLA
+352 A
-361 SNFALNPART
+361 SNFASSPART
-371 LDRES
+371 LDRDS

-394 ISHICDKLTRYFA
+394 ISHICDKLTRYFV

-425 SANLALRSAILDI
+425 SANLALRSAILGI
-438 CKRYGAE
+438 CERYGAN

-473 FSDVDSLEISPRNEC
+473 FSDTRSLEISPRNEC
-488 PHLKI
+488 PHLKIMT

>member
-1 MPTKKITKTT
+1 MPTTKVTKKTT
-11 KNPRQNSQNLSY
+11 KNPQQNPQDLAQKLMQNSLYS
-23 KLTQNHPNFAPS
+23 ASS
-35 KVGKNL
+35 KASKNL

-68 KISQESAHNVYG
+68 KISQESAHNLYG

-104 FLSSRS
+104 FLSSGS
-110 EYLRES
+110 EFSHESDLCES
-116 DLRKSDSYKNGSC
+116 DLR
-129 EDLREGLRGENPFG
+129 EDLRGKNPFSV
-143 AIRAIAITTQPGLSV
+143 IRAIAITTQPGLSV

-173 LNVPIISINHL
+173 LNIPIISINHL
-184 IGHFYSLFIGKSYA
+184 IGHFYSLFIGKSHA

-214 LEANRTDDFVV
+214 LEANRADEFVV

-239 KVSKMLNLGY
+239 KVAKMLNLGY

-259 KKHEKISKS
+259 KKHEKIAKSK
-268 TEANAKNSTN
+268 EANAKNGLN
-278 QSDDLCE
+278 QSDDLCD

-315 SFLDSHASSAEIKS
+315 SFLDSHASGVKSDIKS
-329 STKSSLKSSLD
+329 RTKPKSSLD
-340 FALNHTSSTTYA
+340 FASNHTSST
-352 TSSHKQNLA
+352 A
-361 SNFALNPART
+361 SNHNPNSASSFASSPART

-376 ILSEREIAHIC
+376 VLSEREIVHIC

-425 SANLALRSAILDI
+425 SANLALRSAILGI
-438 CKRYGAE
+438 CERYGAN

-465 IEEYLAGN
+465 IEKYLAGN
-473 FSDVDSLEISPRNEC
+473 FSDTRSLEISPRNEC
-488 PHLKI
+488 HHLKIMT

>member
-1 MPTKKITKTT
+1 MPTKKTNKA
-11 KNPRQNSQNLSY
+11 KQNPQQISQNPQDLAQ
-23 KLTQNHPNFAPS
+23 KLTQNSLDSASS
-35 KVGKNL
+35 KASKNL

-59 DTYALIYHR
+59 DTYTLIYHR
-68 KISQESAHNVYG
+68 KISQERAHNLYG

-104 FLSSRS
+104 FLSSGGEIS
-110 EYLRES
+110 HES
-116 DLRKSDSYKNGSC
+116 DLCENDLC
-129 EDLREGLRGENPFG
+129 EDLRGKNPFG

-184 IGHFYSLFIGKSYA
+184 IGHFYSLFIGKSHA

-214 LEANRTDDFVV
+214 LEANRADEFVV

-239 KVSKMLNLGY
+239 KVAKMLNLGY

-259 KKHEKISKS
+259 KKHEKIVKSK
-268 TEANAKNSTN
+268 EANAKNGLN
-278 QSDDLCE
+278 QSDDLCD

-315 SFLDSHASSAEIKS
+315 SFLDSHASGTTSDTKS
-329 STKSSLKSSLD
+329 STRTKSSLD
-340 FALNHTSSTTYA
+340 FASSHTSNTNSNHNPNPT
-352 TSSHKQNLA
+352 
-361 SNFALNPART
+361 SNFASSPART
-371 LDRES
+371 LDKEN

-387 ASFQEAA
+387 ASFQEVA
-394 ISHICDKLTRYFA
+394 ISHICDKLTRYFV

-438 CKRYGAE
+438 CERYGAN

-473 FSDVDSLEISPRNEC
+473 FSDTHSLEISPRNEC
-488 PHLKI
+488 PHLKIMT

>member
-1 MPTKKITKTT
+1 MPTKKTNKA
-11 KNPRQNSQNLSY
+11 KQNPQDLAQ
-23 KLTQNHPNFAPS
+23 KLTQNSLDFASS
-35 KVGKNL
+35 KSSKNL

-68 KISQESAHNVYG
+68 KISQERAHNLYG

-104 FLSSRS
+104 FLSSEGEFS
-110 EYLRES
+110 HES
-116 DLRKSDSYKNGSC
+116 DLC
-129 EDLREGLRGENPFG
+129 EDLRGENPFG

-206 VSGGHTQI
+206 ASGGHTQI
-214 LEANRTDDFVV
+214 LEANRADEFVV

-239 KVSKMLNLGY
+239 KVAKMLNLGY

-259 KKHEKISKS
+259 KKHEKIAKSK
-268 TEANAKNSTN
+268 EANAKSGLN
-278 QSDDLCE
+278 QSDDLCD

-315 SFLDSHASSAEIKS
+315 SFLDSHASGIKSDTKS
-329 STKSSLKSSLD
+329 STRTKSSLD
-340 FALNHTSSTTYA
+340 FASNHTSST
-352 TSSHKQNLA
+352 A
-361 SNFALNPART
+361 SNHNPNSASSFASSPART

-394 ISHICDKLTRYFA
+394 ISHICDKITRYFV

-425 SANLALRSAILDI
+425 SANLALRSAILGI
-438 CKRYGAE
+438 CERYGAN

-473 FSDVDSLEISPRNEC
+473 FSDTRSLEISPRNEC
-488 PHLKI
+488 PHLKIMT

>member
-1 MPTKKITKTT
+1 MPTKKTNKA
-11 KNPRQNSQNLSY
+11 KQNPQQISQNPQDLAQ
-23 KLTQNHPNFAPS
+23 KLTQNYLEDSLDSASS
-35 KVGKNL
+35 KASKNL

-68 KISQESAHNVYG
+68 KISQESAHNLYG

-104 FLSSRS
+104 FLSSGGEIS
-110 EYLRES
+110 CES
-116 DLRKSDSYKNGSC
+116 DLC
-129 EDLREGLRGENPFG
+129 ENDLREDLRGENPFG

-214 LEANRTDDFVV
+214 LEANRADEFVV
-225 VASSKDDSFGECFD
+225 VASNKDDSFGECFD
-239 KVSKMLNLGY
+239 KVAKMLNLGY

-259 KKHEKISKS
+259 KKHEKIAKSK
-268 TEANAKNSTN
+268 EANAKNGLN
-278 QSDDLCE
+278 QSDDLCD

-309 TRLLIQ
+309 TRLLIE
-315 SFLDSHASSAEIKS
+315 SFLDSHASGATSDIKS
-329 STKSSLKSSLD
+329 KPSLD
-340 FALNHTSSTTYA
+340 FASS
-352 TSSHKQNLA
+352 
-361 SNFALNPART
+361 PART
-371 LDRES
+371 LDREN

-425 SANLALRSAILDI
+425 SANLALRSAILGI
-438 CKRYGAE
+438 CERYGAN

-473 FSDVDSLEISPRNEC
+473 FSDTRSLEISPRNEC
-488 PHLKI
+488 PHLKIMT

>member
-1 MPTKKITKTT
+1 MPTTKRTNKT
-11 KNPRQNSQNLSY
+11 KQNPQQISQNPKHLAQ
-23 KLTQNHPNFAPS
+23 KLTQNSLDSASS
-35 KVGKNL
+35 KASKNL

-68 KISQESAHNVYG
+68 KISQESAHNLYG

-104 FLSSRS
+104 FLSSGGEISRES
-110 EYLRES
+110 DSCES
-116 DLRKSDSYKNGSC
+116 DLRD
-129 EDLREGLRGENPFG
+129 ENPFG

-173 LNVPIISINHL
+173 LNVPIISVNHL
-184 IGHFYSLFIGKSYA
+184 IGHFYSLFIGKSHA

-214 LEANRTDDFVV
+214 LEANRADEFVV

-239 KVSKMLNLGY
+239 KVAKMLNLGY

-259 KKHEKISKS
+259 KKYKKIAKAK
-268 TEANAKNSTN
+268 EVNAKNGLN
-278 QSDDLCE
+278 QSDDLCD

-315 SFLDSHASSAEIKS
+315 SFLDSHASGVKS
-329 STKSSLKSSLD
+329 DTKSSARTKPKSSLD
-340 FALNHTSSTTYA
+340 FASNHTSSTA
-352 TSSHKQNLA
+352 SSHNLTPA
-361 SNFALNPART
+361 SNFASSPART

-407 QKLEQNQPVQT
+407 QKLEKNQPVQT

-425 SANLALRSAILDI
+425 SANLALRSAILGI
-438 CKRYGAE
+438 CERYGAE

-450 LEFCADNAA
+450 LEFCSDNAA

-473 FSDVDSLEISPRNEC
+473 FSDTHSLEISPRNEC